1 MAEIGENPN
10 PNPSETIQK
19 TITLKTADGE
29 LFEVE
34 EAVAME
40 FVTVKSY
47 FEDDAVSEST
57 AMPLPNVSG
66 FALARVIAYCQRSLE
81 IRAKL
86 PPALAPD
93 TEASEEEKEAERRVK
108 EEMKEFETEFLQEE
122 SNEGIKELILA
133 ANYLNIKEMLEFLNQ
148 SVADRI
154 KNKSVEYVRRFF
166 GIESDYT
173 PQEEA
178 QLREGCAWAFEDVD
192 ED

>member
-1 MAEIGENPN
+1 
-10 PNPSETIQK
+10 
-19 TITLKTADGE
+19 
-29 LFEVE
+29 
-34 EAVAME
+34 ME
-40 FVTVKSY
+40 FLTAKSY
-47 FEDDAVSEST
+47 FKDDAVSENT

-66 FALARVIAYCQRSLE
+66 FALAPVIDYCQRSLE

-86 PPALAPD
+86 PPVPAPD
-93 TEASEEEKEAERRVK
+93 TEASEEEKEAERKVK
-108 EEMKEFETEFLQEE
+108 EEMNEFETEFLKEE

-178 QLREGCAWAFEDVD
+178 QLREEFAWAFEDVD